1 MSIYKQIALITL
13 FIVIQLLFIF
23 PHQNNTFI
31 ITLKGISSAGLL
43 AIISSYAFPSL
54 LKARKKLN
62 GLQSLNDNSKKPKE
76 SPFIDQRYSALLE
89 NIKNG
94 ILSINKSYVCGL
106 YIIEPV
112 SEVFKLK
119 SSSEEIFKDSIK
131 LDNPLLSS
139 VLDSNLPKTL
149 KYKDINP
156 ENWNELIGY
165 EKWKGSESAFCFPV
179 KNGNNTIGALF
190 VFVDHFSK
198 ISSQDIE
205 VINSFIEIL
214 NQGIFD
220 IGKSESQYLKSK
232 NSSLIHDLFK
242 DFDPE
247 TDSDAFFKS
256 VKNTCRSIF
265 KYDKLTISF
274 KSSEKE
280 ELKVLLT
287 DGFDEDVI
295 DGFSFNPRNSIVGL
309 SYIDNNIVNLTDWKN
324 QFPEMNR
331 FDDTFESPEYFSAV
345 LSSPLRAS
353 GKSIGSITLE
363 RIGKKSF
370 TSIDTDMLKLLS
382 ENASK
387 ILGWMDIH
395 HQLNRSASRDGLTGL
410 LNHKTFLNRFAKEI
424 DRSSRF
430 GEQLGLIFFDIDKF
444 KSVNDTYGH
453 LYGDYVLEE
462 VSQIISKNVRSIDIV
477 GRYGGE
483 EFAVLLVNTDI
494 NACKPLA
501 EKIVKKIAK
510 KTYLK
515 DGIAVNLTI
524 SAGMSG
530 FPTHSENIE
539 SLIAKADKAMY
550 ATKGNGGNGVT
561 IAK

>member
-1 MSIYKQIALITL
+1 MQIALITL
-13 FIVIQLLFIF
+13 FVIIQLLFII
-23 PHQNNTFI
+23 PHHNNTFI

-43 AIISSYAFPSL
+43 VIISSYAFPGL
-54 LKARKKLN
+54 LKASKNLN
-62 GLQSLNDNSKKPKE
+62 RSQGLNDNFKKPKE
-76 SPFIDQRYSALLE
+76 SPFIDQRYSALLD

-106 YIIEPV
+106 YIIDPA
-112 SEVFKLK
+112 SEVFNLK
-119 SSSEEIFKDSIK
+119 SSSEEMFKASVK
-131 LDNPLLSS
+131 FDNPLLSS
-139 VLDSNLPKTL
+139 VLNSSLPKTV
-149 KYKDINP
+149 KYKDLNP
-156 ENWNELIGY
+156 ENWNELISY

-179 KNGNNTIGALF
+179 KNGNNAIGALF

-205 VINSFIEIL
+205 VIKSFVEIL

-220 IGKSESQYLKSK
+220 IGKSESQHLKNK
-232 NSSLIHDLFK
+232 NLSLIHDLFK

-256 VKNTCRSIF
+256 VKNTSRSIF

-274 KSSEKE
+274 KSSENE

-287 DGFDEDVI
+287 DGFDEDLT

-309 SYIDNNIVNLTDWKN
+309 SYIDNNIVNLADWKN
-324 QFPEMNR
+324 EFPEMHR
-331 FDDTFESPEYFSAV
+331 FDDTFESSEHFSAV

-363 RIGKKSF
+363 RIGKKPF

-382 ENASK
+382 ENVSK

-410 LNHKTFLNRFAKEI
+410 LNHKTFLNRFTKEI

-462 VSQIISKNVRSIDIV
+462 VSRIISKNVRSIDIV

-530 FPTHSENIE
+530 FPLHSDNIE